1 MENHPSLMASWHC
14 FGTCVEEGVIAFEKA
29 HDRQIW
35 DFASEN
41 FVFNNLFNDGMAC
54 TTKIAMKA
62 VVAAY
67 KDGFGCIGTLVG
79 IGGGTRKAVVE
90 LVKAYPRITV

>member
-1 MENHPSLMASWHC
+1 MVLMEKHPSLMASWHC

-35 DFASEN
+35 DFALEN
-41 FVFNNLFNDGMAC
+41 SVLNNLFNDGMAC
-54 TTKIAMKA
+54 RTKIAMKA

-67 KDGFGCIGTLVG
+67 KMGLAALE
-79 IGGGTRKAVVE
+79 RW
-90 LVKAYPRITV
+90 